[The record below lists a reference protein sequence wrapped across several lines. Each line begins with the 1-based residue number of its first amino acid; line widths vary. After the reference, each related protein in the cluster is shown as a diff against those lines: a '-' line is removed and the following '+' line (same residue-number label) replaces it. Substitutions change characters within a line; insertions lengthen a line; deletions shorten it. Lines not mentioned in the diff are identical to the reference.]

1 MADKKYLDYDG
12 LLYFWSKIK
21 ARFDG
26 AISSISGD
34 GSSTTITFTKV
45 DGTTGTF
52 ITKDTTYSEA
62 TTDTAG
68 LMSAADKTKLNG
80 IATGANKTIVDS
92 SLSSSS
98 TNPVQNKV
106 INTAL
111 AAKAPL
117 ASPALT
123 GTPTAPTAAA
133 GTNTTQIATTAFV
146 KSAVDTSASG
156 LKIFKTVTVGDTS
169 LVADSATDTLT
180 LEAGANVTLTPDA
193 TNDKITIAATDTTYS
208 EATTDAAGLMSAAD
222 KTKLNGIATGA
233 NKTTVDSSLSSTS
246 TNPVQNKVINTALAA
261 KAPLASPAL
270 TGTPTAPTATAGTNT
285 TQIATTAFVK
295 SAVDTASTAVS
306 AAVRSFSKVKVGSTT
321 VEADSATD
329 TLTLEAGDNVTITP
343 DATNDKVTITA
354 TDTTYSEATTDAAG
368 LMSAADKTKLNG
380 IATGAN
386 KTTVDSSLSSTST
399 NPVQNKVINTALG
412 TKAPLA
418 SPALTGTP
426 TAPTAA
432 AGTNTTQIATT
443 AFVKAAVDTS
453 ASGLKIF
460 KTITIGDTSIAAD
473 SAADTL
479 TLEAGDN
486 VTLTPDATNDK
497 VTIAA
502 TDTTYSEATTA
513 AAGLMSAAD
522 KTKLNGIASGAN
534 KTTVDTALSTTSTNP
549 VQNKVINTALGT
561 KAPLASPTFTGTPKA
576 PTAAAG
582 TNTTQIATTAFVKA
596 AVDTAVSGLYK
607 YKGSVATAGD
617 LPTTGNVTGD
627 VWDIQQTSTY
637 GAPGTNVVWNG
648 TVWDALG
655 GLFEITSITNAEID
669 TICAA

>member
-1 MADKKYLDYDG
+1 MSDKKFLDYDG
-12 LLYFWSKIK
+12 LSHFWAKIK

-26 AISSISGD
+26 AITSISGD

-52 ITKDTTYSEA
+52 VTKDTTYSEA

-80 IATGANKTIVDS
+80 IATGANKTTVDS
-92 SLSSSS
+92 SLSSTS

-169 LVADSATDTLT
+169 IV
-180 LEAGANVTLTPDA
+180 
-193 TNDKITIAATDTTYS
+193 
-208 EATTDAAGLMSAAD
+208 
-222 KTKLNGIATGA
+222 
-233 NKTTVDSSLSSTS
+233 
-246 TNPVQNKVINTALAA
+246 
-261 KAPLASPAL
+261 
-270 TGTPTAPTATAGTNT
+270 
-285 TQIATTAFVK
+285 
-295 SAVDTASTAVS
+295 
-306 AAVRSFSKVKVGSTT
+306 
-321 VEADSATD
+321 ADSATD
-329 TLTLEAGDNVTITP
+329 TLTLEAGDNVTLTP
-343 DATNDKVTITA
+343 DATNDKVTIAA

-426 TAPTAA
+426 TAPTAT

-443 AFVKAAVDTS
+443 AFVKSAVDTASS
-453 ASGLKIF
+453 AVRSFSKVKVGS
-460 KTITIGDTSIAAD
+460 TTVEAD
-473 SAADTL
+473 SATDTL

-486 VTLTPDATNDK
+486 VTITPDATNDK

-502 TDTTYSEATTA
+502 TDTTYSEATTS

-522 KTKLNGIASGAN
+522 KEKLNGIATGAN
-534 KTTVDTALSTTSTNP
+534 KTTVDSSLSSSSTNP
-549 VQNKVINTALGT
+549 VQNKVINTALSA

-607 YKGSVATAGD
+607 YKGSVATASD

-648 TVWDALG
+648 TAWDALG
-655 GLFEITSITNAEID
+655 GLFEITSITNSEID

>member
-12 LLYFWSKIK
+12 LLYFWAKIK

-26 AISSISGD
+26 AVSSITGD
-34 GSSTTITFTKV
+34 GSSTTITYTKV

-52 ITKDTTYSEA
+52 VTKDTTYSAA
-62 TTDTAG
+62 TQSDAG
-68 LMSAADKTKLNG
+68 LMSAADKTKLDG
-80 IATGANKTIVDS
+80 IATGANKTTVDS

-156 LKIFKTVTVGDTS
+156 LKIFKTV
-169 LVADSATDTLT
+169 
-180 LEAGANVTLTPDA
+180 
-193 TNDKITIAATDTTYS
+193 
-208 EATTDAAGLMSAAD
+208 
-222 KTKLNGIATGA
+222 
-233 NKTTVDSSLSSTS
+233 
-246 TNPVQNKVINTALAA
+246 
-261 KAPLASPAL
+261 
-270 TGTPTAPTATAGTNT
+270 
-285 TQIATTAFVK
+285 
-295 SAVDTASTAVS
+295 
-306 AAVRSFSKVKVGSTT
+306 KVGSTSI
-321 VEADSATD
+321 VADSATD
-329 TLTLEAGDNVTITP
+329 TLTLEAGDNI
-343 DATNDKVTITA
+343 
-354 TDTTYSEATTDAAG
+354 
-368 LMSAADKTKLNG
+368 
-380 IATGAN
+380 
-386 KTTVDSSLSSTST
+386 
-399 NPVQNKVINTALG
+399 
-412 TKAPLA
+412 
-418 SPALTGTP
+418 
-426 TAPTAA
+426 
-432 AGTNTTQIATT
+432 
-443 AFVKAAVDTS
+443 
-453 ASGLKIF
+453 
-460 KTITIGDTSIAAD
+460 
-473 SAADTL
+473 
-479 TLEAGDN
+479 
-486 VTLTPDATNDK
+486 TLTPDATNDK

-502 TDTTYSEATTA
+502 TDTTYSAATTS

-522 KTKLNGIASGAN
+522 KEKLDGIATGAN
-534 KTTVDTALSTTSTNP
+534 KTTVDSSLSSTSTNP

-582 TNTTQIATTAFVKA
+582 TNTTQLATTAFVKN

-607 YKGSVATAGD
+607 YKGSVATASD
-617 LPTTGNVTGD
+617 LPSTGNVTGD

-648 TVWDALG
+648 TTWDALG

>member
-26 AISSISGD
+26 AISSITGD
-34 GSSTTITFTKV
+34 GSSTTITYTKV

-62 TTDTAG
+62 TTDAAG

-80 IATGANKTIVDS
+80 IATGANKTTVDS

-156 LKIFKTVTVGDTS
+156 LKIFKTVKVGDTS
-169 LVADSATDTLT
+169 IAADSATDTLT
-180 LEAGANVTLTPDA
+180 LEAGDNVTLTPDA
-193 TNDKITIAATDTTYS
+193 TNDKVTIAATDTTYS

-246 TNPVQNKVINTALAA
+246 TNPVQNKVINTALVA

-270 TGTPTAPTATAGTNT
+270 TGTPTAPTAAAGTNT
-285 TQIATTAFVK
+285 AQIATTAFVK
-295 SAVDTASTAVS
+295 AAVDTAS

-329 TLTLEAGDNVTITP
+329 TLTLEAGANVTITP
-343 DATNDKVTITA
+343 DATNDKVTIAA
-354 TDTTYSEATTDAAG
+354 TDTTYAEATTSAAG
-368 LMSAADKTKLNG
+368 LMSAADKEKLNG

-386 KTTVDSSLSSTST
+386 KTTVDSSLSSSST

-412 TKAPLA
+412 NKA
-418 SPALTGTP
+418 
-426 TAPTAA
+426 
-432 AGTNTTQIATT
+432 N
-443 AFVKAAVDTS
+443 
-453 ASGLKIF
+453 
-460 KTITIGDTSIAAD
+460 
-473 SAADTL
+473 
-479 TLEAGDN
+479 
-486 VTLTPDATNDK
+486 
-497 VTIAA
+497 
-502 TDTTYSEATTA
+502 
-513 AAGLMSAAD
+513 
-522 KTKLNGIASGAN
+522 
-534 KTTVDTALSTTSTNP
+534 
-549 VQNKVINTALGT
+549 
-561 KAPLASPTFTGTPKA
+561 LASPTFTGTPKA

-607 YKGSVATAGD
+607 YKGSVATASN

-648 TVWDALG
+648 EAWDALG
-655 GLFEITSITNAEID
+655 GLFEITSITNSEID